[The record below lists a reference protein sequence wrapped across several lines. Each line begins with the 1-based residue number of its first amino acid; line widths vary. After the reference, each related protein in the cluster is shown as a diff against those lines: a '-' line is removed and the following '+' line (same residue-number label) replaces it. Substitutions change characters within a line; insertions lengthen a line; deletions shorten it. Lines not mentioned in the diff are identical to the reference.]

1 MKTKEEMIAAHSLAP
16 LPGEGGFFRQTTR
29 APEEI
34 ICRLHSTGEEA
45 LRPSLTAIL
54 FLVGGEDFSALHW
67 LELGELFHFRDGA
80 PCELVQISPGGE
92 LSRCVLGAREGE
104 LAQAYVPAG
113 NLQGLRSLGEWSLV
127 GAVMSPGFDYADLHL
142 PSRRELLKRFPGLRA
157 EIERFT
163 RS

>member
-1 MKTKEEMIAAHSLAP
+1 MKTKEDIIRTLSLAP

-29 APEEI
+29 GPEDI
-34 ICRLHSTGEEA
+34 SCRLHSSGEEV

-67 LELGELFHFRDGA
+67 LELGELFHFREGA
-80 PCELVQISPGGE
+80 PCELVQITPGGQ
-92 LSRCVLGAREGE
+92 LKRSVLGRGEGE

-142 PSRRELLKRFPGLRA
+142 PPRQELLRQFPHLRA

-163 RS
+163 RG